1 MKEIDL
7 LRKEIDL
14 VDEELV
20 RLFERRLELVDR
32 IGREKKALGLPVKN
46 GERERVVIDR
56 ARGLCKEENKDDLE
70 RFIKGVIS
78 LCTDRQEN
86 L

>member
-1 MKEIDL
+1 MKEIDF

-14 VDEELV
+14 VYEELV
-20 RLFERRLELVDR
+20 RLFERR
-32 IGREKKALGLPVKN
+32 LPVKN

-56 ARGLCKEENKDDLE
+56 VRGLCKEENKDDLE

-78 LCTDRQEN
+78 LCTDRQES